1 MTIAAPR
8 FHGFTRAVAQK
19 LLCFEAKRNL
29 TVRGFLVSI
38 ASDKA
43 LPISADSQAGQRCQS
58 SSPITSALEL
68 QIGRASCRESVCMY
82 VSFSVAAV
90 TINKKKKLILLV
102 Y

>member
-19 LLCFEAKRNL
+19 LLCFESKRNL

-43 LPISADSQAGQRCQS
+43 LPISDDSQAGPRCQA
-58 SSPITSALEL
+58 SSPITSALDL
-68 QIGRASCRESVCMY
+68 PSIAIAASLDRPEVRRVGPDCSSTGKYRCGPE
-82 VSFSVAAV
+82 
-90 TINKKKKLILLV
+90 TL
-102 Y
+102 